1 MSASELL
8 ASNASEELAALA
20 AKLDLILVSVRG
32 ETGGGSGTAWSEDGL
47 VVTNHHVVPGDS
59 AAVILGDG
67 REFHAEVRARDP
79 EHDLALLK
87 VDARL
92 TAAEPGDSRGV
103 RVGSLAFAIGN
114 PWGQRGTVT
123 SGIVLGNGP
132 ATEENPA
139 HLADVVRADLRLAPG
154 NSGGPMTD
162 TRGRVIG
169 INSMISGG
177 MAVAIPVHTV
187 VAFVEQALESEP
199 GFLGVTLQPIAIP
212 HGIAASYELPEEAGL
227 ILTGIEPGSPAE
239 SAGLLP
245 GDVVLGFGRRHG
257 GLRALA
263 GGFQGLRAGRAV
275 ELSLLRGG
283 KLVDVR
289 AVPAA
294 RH

>member
-1 MSASELL
+1 
-8 ASNASEELAALA
+8 
-20 AKLDLILVSVRG
+20 
-32 ETGGGSGTAWSEDGL
+32 

-67 REFHAEVRARDP
+67 REFQAEVRARDP

-187 VAFVEQALESEP
+187 VAFVEQALESQP

>member
-1 MSASELL
+1 
-8 ASNASEELAALA
+8 
-20 AKLDLILVSVRG
+20 
-32 ETGGGSGTAWSEDGL
+32 
-47 VVTNHHVVPGDS
+47 
-59 AAVILGDG
+59 
-67 REFHAEVRARDP
+67 
-79 EHDLALLK
+79 
-87 VDARL
+87 
-92 TAAEPGDSRGV
+92 
-103 RVGSLAFAIGN
+103 
-114 PWGQRGTVT
+114 
-123 SGIVLGNGP
+123 
-132 ATEENPA
+132 
-139 HLADVVRADLRLAPG
+139 
-154 NSGGPMTD
+154 
-162 TRGRVIG
+162 
-169 INSMISGG
+169 MISGG

>member
-59 AAVILGDG
+59 ATVILGDG
-67 REFHAEVRARDP
+67 REFQAEVRARDP

-187 VAFVEQALESEP
+187 VAFVEQALESQP